1 MRAGPADDARLR
13 RIRRLIVLSED
24 PGATPAEAQACRDKA
39 ERLMAQYGIDAAL
52 VAVDGT
58 GRAGITDLWVRLD
71 APFVRDKAMLA
82 VHVAHAM
89 RCQSVI
95 VGAEPSISVH
105 VFGLDADVRC
115 TEILVTSLL
124 LQASR
129 ELAGARIPRGE
140 DVAAFKR
147 SWWQG
152 FSQAV
157 YVRLRETMDVVA
169 AQAQE
174 HRVEGEPSVEVV
186 LADRHHEV
194 EEVMREQYRNLRP
207 APRRRLSGG
216 GIDHGYA
223 SGERADLGM
232 GNTLPAR

>member
-1 MRAGPADDARLR
+1 MTVGTADDARLR
-13 RIRRLIVLSED
+13 RIRRLVVLAED
-24 PGATPAEAQACRDKA
+24 PGATPAEAQACREKA

-52 VAVDGT
+52 VAADGT
-58 GRAGITDLWVRLD
+58 GRVGITDLFVRLD

-124 LQASR
+124 VQASR
-129 ELAGARIPRGE
+129 ELGAVKIPRHE
-140 DVAAFKR
+140 HVAAFKR

-157 YVRLRETMDVVA
+157 YVRLRETMDVVV

-174 HRVEGEPSVEVV
+174 ARTDGEPSVEVV

-194 EEVMREQYRNLRP
+194 EDAMRERYTNLRP

-232 GNTLPAR
+232 GNRLPSR